1 MALDPA
7 ALGAAR
13 AWAPR
18 SVPRGSVAETAQ
30 FLLKQQTRLER
41 ANYHWLR
48 CPRLLSNGVPP
59 NAMSGDI
66 KAAATTQTAEKKVKV
81 TRRLVGGLTTSQVN
95 GNCFPLAD
103 NNYSGKT
110 CPHPGSLPHGNWTCE
125 TQEIPIHGTS
135 FLEEDAQSYPGELA
149 YF

>member
-18 SVPRGSVAETAQ
+18 SVPRGTVAETAR
-30 FLLKQQTRLER
+30 FLLKQQTRLKR

-48 CPRLLSNGVPP
+48 CPRLLSNGVLP

-81 TRRLVGGLTTSQVN
+81 TKKRVGSSSTTSQV
-95 GNCFPLAD
+95 
-103 NNYSGKT
+103 S
-110 CPHPGSLPHGNWTCE
+110 
-125 TQEIPIHGTS
+125 
-135 FLEEDAQSYPGELA
+135 
-149 YF
+149 